1 MAGEAVSLKNLC
13 ELILNQ
19 GLITPEAL
27 ARGEE
32 IAGQGRIRLPAALTR
47 LGLLSEAELSDAFS
61 ELLQIRRIHK
71 NGLST
76 SISLPPDVNITYL
89 RTRRVLPLVV
99 TETEVELVM
108 ADPLDQAAVS
118 AMQFL
123 FQKQLVLAVAE
134 ESDVDEA
141 LENILLERAS
151 SESPV
156 VGVTHNG
163 TQVVSDLVS
172 LSDRDSDAPVIRLV
186 SRLIA
191 KAVTLHAS
199 DIHIEPQVDALI
211 VRFRIDGDLGEQE
224 SHYKRFADPVVSRI
238 KLMAKLD
245 IAEKRLPQDGRIQT
259 SVRGNPIELRIA
271 TFPTLHGESL
281 VVRILGQLDIE
292 LELGRVG
299 LSETG
304 LCKLRASLT
313 QPNGLILITGPTGSG
328 KTTTLYAALNA
339 IRNPDLKLVTVEDPI
354 EYSLPGISQLQ
365 VKPEIGLTF
374 ANALRSVLRN
384 DPDVIMVGEIRDKET
399 ADIAIRAALTG
410 HLVLA
415 TLHTNTA
422 AGAITRLLDL
432 GIEDYLLASVLLL
445 ASAQRLV
452 RRVCSS
458 CGEWVQL
465 DKQDTDYIR
474 LHCGKRFQLPN
485 GMSRQPKGCPI
496 CNGRGFKGRSPLFEA
511 ITITDSLRSRI
522 VGDFDEAA
530 FEDLAREG
538 GAETLFEDGVLQ
550 VAAGL
555 TTLEEVVSVVGK

>member
-1 MAGEAVSLKNLC
+1 MEGETVSLNNLC
-13 ELILNQ
+13 ELLLKQ

-61 ELLQIRRIHK
+61 ELLHIRRVHRD
-71 NGLST
+71 GLGLQVQ
-76 SISLPPDVNITYL
+76 LPLDVNMTFL
-89 RTRRVLPLVV
+89 RARRVIPLVV

-108 ADPLDQAAVS
+108 ADPLDQATVTAI
-118 AMQFL
+118 QFL
-123 FQKQLVLAVAE
+123 YQKPLVLAVAE
-134 ESDVDEA
+134 ESDVDEV
-141 LENILLERAS
+141 LGNLLLERAS
-151 SESPV
+151 LESPA
-156 VGVTHNG
+156 VGVTNNG
-163 TQVVSDLVS
+163 TQVVTDLVS

-224 SHYKRFADPVVSRI
+224 SHSKRFADPVVSRI

-304 LCKLRASLT
+304 LSRLRASLA
-313 QPNGLILITGPTGSG
+313 QPNGLVLITGPTGSG

-339 IRNPDLKLVTVEDPI
+339 IRNSDIKLVTVEDPI

-365 VKPEIGLTF
+365 VKPEIGLNF

-465 DKQDTDYIR
+465 DIQDADYIR
-474 LHCGKRFQLPN
+474 LHCGKQFQLPN
-485 GMSRQPKGCPI
+485 GTTRQPKGCPI
-496 CNGRGFKGRSPLFEA
+496 CNGRGFKGRTPLFEA
-511 ITITDSLRSRI
+511 ITMTESLRSRI
-522 VGDFDEAA
+522 VENFDEAA
-530 FEDLAREG
+530 FENAARQEG
-538 GAETLFEDGVLQ
+538 VETLFEDGVLQ

-555 TTLEEVVSVVGK
+555 TTLEEVISVVGR

>member
-1 MAGEAVSLKNLC
+1 MGDGVSLKNLC
-13 ELILNQ
+13 ELLLRRE
-19 GLITPEAL
+19 LITAEAL

-32 IAGQGRIRLPAALTR
+32 IAGQGKVRLPAALTR

-61 ELLQIRRIHK
+61 ELLQIRRIYK
-71 NGLST
+71 SGLGA

-89 RTRRVLPLVV
+89 RAKRVLPLVV

-108 ADPLDQAAVS
+108 ADPLDQASAA

-141 LENILLERAS
+141 LESILLERDS
-151 SESPV
+151 LGSPS
-156 VGVTHNG
+156 VGMTNNG

-186 SRLIA
+186 SRLVA
-191 KAVTLHAS
+191 KAVTLRAS

-224 SHYKRFADPVVSRI
+224 SHSKRFADPVVSRI

-259 SVRGNPIELRIA
+259 SVRGNSIELRIA

-292 LELGRVG
+292 LELGRIG

-304 LCKLRASLT
+304 LSKLRTSLT

-339 IRNPDLKLVTVEDPI
+339 IRNPNLKLVTVEDPI

-465 DKQDTDYIR
+465 DKQETDYIR
-474 LHCGKRFQLPN
+474 LHCGKQFQLPN
-485 GMSRQPKGCPI
+485 GVSRRPKGCPT
-496 CNGRGFKGRSPLFEA
+496 CNGRGFKGRSPIFEA
-511 ITITDSLRSRI
+511 ITMTDSLRSRI
-522 VGDFDEAA
+522 VGAFDEAS
-530 FEDLAREG
+530 FWINEL
-538 GAETLFEDGVLQ
+538 
-550 VAAGL
+550 
-555 TTLEEVVSVVGK
+555 